1 MKTQEIDADEGRV
14 IDECAYL
21 AAQVRMPSGERLID
35 RLIIHA
41 NTVRTAKKARWTRPM
56 VAVLEE
62 DLIAVLS
69 QFYRRAEWYREPTR
83 GPFPGT

>member
-1 MKTQEIDADEGRV
+1 MTSDDRV
-14 IDECAYL
+14 IEECAYL

-35 RLIIHA
+35 KLIIHA
-41 NTVRTAKKARWTRPM
+41 NTVRTARKARWKPTMIAP
-56 VAVLEE
+56 LED

-83 GPFPGT
+83 GPFPSN